1 MRAERRAAVVWKGDL
16 MQGSGTIVSTGSN
29 ALSNLEV
36 SWKARTEE
44 SGGLTSPE
52 ELLAAAHAACFS
64 MALSHALAQGGHTPE
79 RLDVSAVCTFEQVGV
94 GWQVTMM
101 ELDVEGHVPGIETE
115 AFEEAVEQAK
125 DGCPISGALRG
136 NVEVTARPR
145 LASG

>member
-1 MRAERRAAVVWKGDL
+1 MRAERRADVIWQGDL

-29 ALSNLEV
+29 ALSNLGV

-64 MALSHALAQGGHTPE
+64 MALSHALAQAGHTAE
-79 RLDVSAVCTFEQVGV
+79 RLNVSAVCTFEQVGD

-101 ELDVEGHVPGIETE
+101 ELDVEGHVPGVEAE

-125 DGCPISGALRG
+125 DGCPISGALDG
-136 NVEVTARPR
+136 NVEITARPR
-145 LASG
+145 LAGG

>member
-79 RLDVSAVCTFEQVGV
+79 RLDVSAVCTFEQVGD